1 MKCYA
6 FLVLKNRFARTG

>member
-6 FLVLKNRFARTG
+6 FLVLKNRFAWTG